1 MRFWRLCSLAVTSA
15 LAALM
20 VASYR
25 LATRIIDDMDG
36 TSPW

>member
-1 MRFWRLCSLAVTSA
+1 MRFWRLYSLSVTTT
-15 LAALM
+15 LAALV

-25 LATRIIDDMDG
+25 LATRILDDMDG